1 MMIRRGLIG
10 LFLLLIL
17 VLPVVIPAYQVT
29 LMNYIGLGSLVAL
42 GLVLLTGV
50 GGLTSF
56 GQAAFVGIGAYTT
69 AFLTTTYGLSPW
81 FTLPLGLIACGIVA
95 YLLGFITLRLQGH
108 YLALSTIAWSLS
120 LFFLVGTFE
129 SLGGRNG
136 MTGLPAISIFGY
148 ELSDPRSYSYLIWG
162 CVAAGLL
169 SVHNL
174 LHSRPGRAIRVLRA
188 RSMMAEAFGIDTAHM
203 RTVIFVHAALLAALS
218 GWLFAHLVRFVS
230 PTPFGVNASIEALF
244 MAVLGGASSIWG
256 AVVGATVIT
265 LLRDRIEDVIGAMIG
280 VSGSAEIIAFGV
292 LMVIMLQRARTGIV
306 PFLARLLPPAP
317 PAAIPAS
324 APPLPTRER
333 PSAEGAI
340 LEVSRVV
347 RRFGGLVAV
356 NEISFTVGRGEI
368 LGVIGPNGAG
378 KSTLFNLVT
387 GVLKPNDGE
396 IRIAGQR
403 TDRLPSRDIA
413 ALGIARTFQ
422 HVQLRSDMSA
432 LENVALGAHLRVG
445 KGVLAAVLRLDRDQE
460 ASLLAEAARQ
470 IERVGLGAHMHEA
483 AGNLALGQQRI
494 LEIARALAADP
505 LLLLLDEP
513 AAGLRYAEKQAL
525 AEVLKQLRSE
535 GISILIVEHDMDFV
549 MNLVDRLVVMDFGT
563 QIATGLPADIQ
574 AHPKVQEAYLG
585 VAA

>member
-1 MMIRRGLIG
+1 MIRRGLIG

-333 PSAEGAI
+333 PSTEGAI

>member
-1 MMIRRGLIG
+1 MIRRGLIG

-203 RTVIFVHAALLAALS
+203 RTVSFVHAALLAALS

-333 PSAEGAI
+333 PSTEGAI

>member
-333 PSAEGAI
+333 PSTEGAI
-340 LEVSRVV
+340 LEVSRIV

-356 NEISFTVGRGEI
+356 NEISFTVRRGDI

-563 QIATGLPADIQ
+563 QIATGQPADIQ